1 MNALGGTDGSS
12 SCAEEETGLSVIVTN
27 GNHDINNFNG
37 VTFESGRKA
46 PARPTSPEE
55 FHEIYRN
62 LGYDLAYH
70 TFSSDGAGQLSY
82 SVQLDGGYRLIVL
95 DVCKY
100 SADATD
106 DGEDSHQTDGAIP
119 DSNRIFLRRKV
130 QRSTAVTSDE
140 RWARTRFTAV
150 HAAVMERRKDL
161 SKIAAD
167 QAAFQAQ
174 KDTAGGRKTMYAF
187 LWKLEGEAYDQA
199 HPKA

>member
-1 MNALGGTDGSS
+1 MANIEWSAGINHVSGALSKPGKNPQH
-12 SCAEEETGLSVIVTN
+12 SCQKML
-27 GNHDINNFNG
+27 
-37 VTFESGRKA
+37 
-46 PARPTSPEE
+46 
-55 FHEIYRN
+55 
-62 LGYDLAYH
+62 LATH
-70 TFSSDGAGQLSY
+70 RTA
-82 SVQLDGGYRLIVL
+82 
-95 DVCKY
+95 
-100 SADATD
+100 AT
-106 DGEDSHQTDGAIP
+106 ENP
-119 DSNRIFLRRKV
+119 NCNRIFLRRKV
-130 QRSTAVTSDE
+130 ERATAVTSDE